1 MIKIKNAEEII
12 RAIEEFDFK
21 YFVES
26 IISSSYYSVEYRKIV
41 FYPLENKR
49 QTICVYFPYVFK
61 GSYCRSD
68 ICWLGSNEY
77 EDDLSAEI
85 FGLCLVLASR
95 VARNINN
102 HFDKLI
108 EEEEITEGN
117 RD

>member
-1 MIKIKNAEEII
+1 MVKIKNAEEIM

-21 YFVES
+21 DFVES

-41 FYPLENKR
+41 FYPLENKK

-68 ICWLGSNEY
+68 ICWSGSNEY
-77 EDDLSAEI
+77 EDELTSEI
-85 FGLCLVLASR
+85 FGLCLALASR
-95 VARNINN
+95 VSRNMNN

-108 EEEEITEGN
+108 EKEEVTG
-117 RD
+117 